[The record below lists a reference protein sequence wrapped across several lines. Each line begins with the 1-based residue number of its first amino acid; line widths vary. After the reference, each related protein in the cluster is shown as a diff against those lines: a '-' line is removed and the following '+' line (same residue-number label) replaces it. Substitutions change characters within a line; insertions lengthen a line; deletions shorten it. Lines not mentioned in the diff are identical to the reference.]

1 MEEVQHIFCLA
12 DQLIKRWKMDW
23 NGMHGES
30 FQQSY
35 FDQQMRTLLWHFLQI
50 AGIGFSY
57 VAFEKV
63 NFDDNEKNTLF
74 EYKKFDYA
82 EKLSILSKSI
92 SVLLAME
99 ILQKI
104 MYQCVEESAISGLIR
119 WRPEFRNRV
128 PDFIRWKYCLPNS
141 ALDKVFVEWRAEHC
155 FSNVKPFGNIPEIFR
170 DS

>member
-1 MEEVQHIFCLA
+1 MLTRKILPYFLIVKMLDKSIKLWDPESGMEEVQHIFCLA

-63 NFDDNEKNTLF
+63 NFDDNEKIRCLN
-74 EYKKFDYA
+74 
-82 EKLSILSKSI
+82 I
-92 SVLLAME
+92 
-99 ILQKI
+99 KI
-104 MYQCVEESAISGLIR
+104 
-119 WRPEFRNRV
+119 
-128 PDFIRWKYCLPNS
+128 
-141 ALDKVFVEWRAEHC
+141 
-155 FSNVKPFGNIPEIFR
+155 
-170 DS
+170 

>member
-1 MEEVQHIFCLA
+1 MLDKSIKLWDPESGMEEVQHIFCLA

-74 EYKKFDYA
+74 TIKKYGSIF
-82 EKLSILSKSI
+82 LVSILWFHHSGTPQYFFLSSQPSVHI
-92 SVLLAME
+92 SFND
-99 ILQKI
+99 
-104 MYQCVEESAISGLIR
+104 IS
-119 WRPEFRNRV
+119 F
-128 PDFIRWKYCLPNS
+128 F
-141 ALDKVFVEWRAEHC
+141 
-155 FSNVKPFGNIPEIFR
+155 
-170 DS
+170 